1 MRRAATCSVPI
12 LITETFMKAIRK
24 FPRSALPLA
33 LALSV
38 CAVPMAGGAEEAN
51 NYLTVEEYIEQA
63 RPYLHLSCRGAWA
76 QAGEDAEA
84 YIGIIDKLA
93 AIGFINHELDVEAL
107 EKLGEMELEAFRVAY
122 YNDIGAQCRE
132 NPNSLL
138 AGVVEEAL
146 LETFTRIQPDAG
158 MR

>member
-1 MRRAATCSVPI
+1 MQT
-12 LITETFMKAIRK
+12 IRI
-24 FPRSALPLA
+24 FPRNALPLA
-33 LALSV
+33 LVLAV
-38 CAVPMAGGAEEAN
+38 CAVPLAGSAEESG

-63 RPYLHLSCRGAWA
+63 RPYLHLSCKGAWA
-76 QAGEDAEA
+76 QAEEDAET

-107 EKLGEMELEAFRVAY
+107 EKLGEAELESFRVAY
-122 YNDIGAQCRE
+122 YNDIGTQCRE
-132 NPNSLL
+132 NPNNLL

-146 LETFTRIQPDAG
+146 LETFIRIQPDAE

>member
-1 MRRAATCSVPI
+1 MRLSYVAGSRN
-12 LITETFMKAIRK
+12 
-24 FPRSALPLA
+24 ALPLA

-38 CAVPMAGGAEEAN
+38 CAVPMARGAEEADK
-51 NYLTVEEYIEQA
+51 YLTVEEYIEQA

-76 QAGEDAEA
+76 QAKEDAEA
-84 YIGIIDKLA
+84 YVAIIDKLA

-107 EKLGEMELEAFRVAY
+107 EKLGEKELEDFRVAY
-122 YNDIGAQCRE
+122 YNDIGAQCGE

-146 LETFTRIQPDAG
+146 LETFTRIQPDAE

>member
-1 MRRAATCSVPI
+1 
-12 LITETFMKAIRK
+12 MKTIRI
-24 FPRSALPLA
+24 FPRNALPLA
-33 LALSV
+33 LAVSV
-38 CAVPMAGGAEEAN
+38 CTLPLAGSAEESG

-63 RPYLHLSCRGAWA
+63 RPYLHLSCKGAWA
-76 QAGEDAEA
+76 QANEDADT

-107 EKLGEMELEAFRVAY
+107 EKLGEAELESFRVAY
-122 YNDIGAQCRE
+122 YDDIGAQCGE
-132 NPNSLL
+132 NPNNLL

-146 LETFTRIQPDAG
+146 LETFTRIQPDAE